1 MSDQNLFEEKK
12 VLQLLATGSE
22 YAFAQLFDYYQGKVY
37 GTALKFLKSHELAE
51 EVVQDV
57 FLKIWLKREEMA
69 SVERFDAY
77 LFITARN
84 IIFNRIK
91 KAAYEVSVQKEIAR
105 NFSEIDDHT
114 ENLLRDRQY
123 QKILQEAVNL
133 LPPQQ
138 KQVYHL
144 AKVEGLTH
152 EAIAERMQISRLT
165 VKTHMA
171 KALQAIRIYLS
182 HHLHCSTS
190 IALLLII
197 MKLSKV

>member
-1 MSDQNLFEEKK
+1 LPAPILHNENELL
-12 VLQLLATGSE
+12 LQVAAGSE
-22 YAFAQLFDYYQGKVY
+22 RAFQVLFDCYHGKVY
-37 GTALKFLKSHELAE
+37 GTALKFLKSPEVAE

-57 FLKIWLKREEMA
+57 FLKIWLKREEMP
-69 SVERFDAY
+69 SVERFNAY
-77 LFITARN
+77 LFIMTRN
-84 IIFNRIK
+84 TIFNRIK

-105 NFSEIDDHT
+105 NFSEIDDQT

-123 QKILQEAVNL
+123 QKILQEAMNL

-144 AKVEGLTH
+144 AKVEGLSH

-171 KALQAIRIYLS
+171 KALQTIRTYLT

-190 IALLLII
+190 IALLSII